1 MTILMIKKYN
11 ILSGSH
17 ISFSWFSWREEN
29 RRNQRKTLEAKQ
41 EKTNSTTQF
50 NTTILKAQV
59 KI

>member
-1 MTILMIKKYN
+1 MTILMIKKFN
-11 ILSGSH
+11 ILRGSH
-17 ISFSWFSWREEN
+17 ISFSWFSWREKN